1 MTGRE
6 PESHLHLGQA
16 ALALNPRA
24 ALSPPVPLPAAA
36 AASHVALDTRAHQLF
51 HTYVDVQKHASTF
64 NLNVCFLQRKYART
78 LSHKHTNTF
87 LRMQTSAHW
96 SELSDALI
104 LQIKAKESWVEIHF
118 YFFPDQA
125 QGLSYYC

>member
-36 AASHVALDTRAHQLF
+36 AASHVALDTRVHQLF

-78 LSHKHTNTF
+78 HTYKNTF